1 MFSNNLNMKRIVRFI
16 IALFKYIV
24 WGDQVTSDK
33 YNSRIS
39 ICNQCSDKC
48 GSKCCICGC
57 YLKKKAKW
65 STESCPKNKW

>member
-1 MFSNNLNMKRIVRFI
+1 MKRIVRFI

-57 YLKKKAKW
+57 YL
-65 STESCPKNKW
+65 

>member
-1 MFSNNLNMKRIVRFI
+1 MKRIFRFI
-16 IALFKYIV
+16 IALFKYVI

-33 YNSRIS
+33 YNNRIS

-57 YLKKKAKW
+57 YINKKAKW

>member
-1 MFSNNLNMKRIVRFI
+1 MKRIVRFI

>member
-1 MFSNNLNMKRIVRFI
+1 MKTIIRFI
-16 IALFKYIV
+16 IALFKYII

-33 YNSRIS
+33 YNNRIS

-48 GSKCCICGC
+48 GNKCCICGC